1 MDPRQ
6 CSSSPTVE
14 QSLRSGRC
22 VCLFTCFSLFDHE
35 STVIYVLLFVRLPYL
50 IHYFS
55 GTTMIGT
62 VSTGRCPMPP
72 ARDRSGTLNHFF
84 LRILKYQIGPKVI
97 ILFLSSE
104 TFFAGKWNLIS
115 KDPIVSIIIIL
126 VFFQV
131 QEG

>member
-1 MDPRQ
+1 
-6 CSSSPTVE
+6 
-14 QSLRSGRC
+14 
-22 VCLFTCFSLFDHE
+22 
-35 STVIYVLLFVRLPYL
+35 
-50 IHYFS
+50 
-55 GTTMIGT
+55 MIGT

-72 ARDRSGTLNHFF
+72 ARDRSGTLNFF
-84 LRILKYQIGPKVI
+84 FVENFEISDPKVI

-104 TFFAGKWNLIS
+104 IFFAGKWNLIS